1 VGAVFDGKM
10 PGRSPDNAEP
20 AQSDQTAP
28 GHQENAVP
36 QGQRQSSKKRRS
48 AASAGFK
55 LLGRVWIPLV
65 VLIVIA
71 AGALTVSRLHGIF
84 GSDNSIRY
92 GDTRSDTP
100 KPFNPKHMTYEVS
113 GPPGTVAQI
122 SYFDGSGDPQFSQGV
137 SLPWR
142 LEFPISTAGS
152 IGSVAAQGDTNSITC
167 RILVDGVVKSEKT
180 SNQVSAFASCILKAA

>member
-10 PGRSPDNAEP
+10 PDVEP
-20 AQSDQTAP
+20 AQSDETA
-28 GHQENAVP
+28 HEDQEGAVP
-36 QGQRQSSKKRRS
+36 RPQLEPRKKRRS
-48 AASAGFK
+48 AVSTA
-55 LLGRVWIPLV
+55 LGVLRRLWIPLV
-65 VLIVIA
+65 VLIVVA

-84 GSDNSIRY
+84 GSDNSVRY

-100 KPFNPKHMTYEVS
+100 KPFNPKHMTYEVT

-122 SYFDGSGDPQFSQGV
+122 SFFDGEGDPKFSQGV

-152 IGSVAAQGDTNSITC
+152 IGSVAAQGDSDSITC
-167 RILVDGVVKSEKT
+167 RILVDGVVKAEKT

>member
-10 PGRSPDNAEP
+10 PDVEP

-28 GHQENAVP
+28 QDPESADAP
-36 QGQRQSSKKRRS
+36 RERESRKKRRS
-48 AASAGFK
+48 PASAAFK

-65 VLIVIA
+65 VLIVVA

-122 SYFDGSGDPQFSQGV
+122 SYFDGEGDPKFSEGV